1 MPTLDWLNRA
11 SAFTTAARVPYRLLE
26 QVSLHTPTVQA
37 ALAPVQAEL
46 LTVRPEPVAGH
57 TPITDNLLIQGDNLE
72 AIRDRG
78 EEFECAKALDREDAV
93 KHWVRNLEQLPEF
106 AFWLPTATDY
116 FYPDFVAELNDGRLL
131 VVEYKGD
138 GYATNDDSREKRLV
152 GQRWAQ
158 TTGQRFVMIEKMLNG
173 MDMATQIRAAV
184 KSCGHP
190 RP

>member
-72 AIRDRG
+72 ALKSEG

-158 TTGQRFVMIEKMLNG
+158 TTGQRFVMVEKMLNG

-184 KSCGHP
+184 KS
-190 RP
+190 